1 MINLPNPPTVDFSP
15 QTETNHWEDVSD
27 LCDAYGLVLDPWQ
40 QHVLKG
46 ALGERDDGQWASSK
60 VGLSI
65 ARQSGKSALLEAR
78 ELGGLLLFGEE
89 LIVHSAHMVPTA
101 LESFQRIRF
110 YFENYDDLGKKVRQ
124 IRTANGEQGIYM
136 KSGQR
141 LFFRA
146 RSKQSLRGFSA
157 DCLLFDEAQVLT
169 DETWSAVLPTISARP
184 NPQIWLTGTPPTD
197 MHDGEVFH
205 RIRQAA
211 FDATDRRLTWVEWSA
226 DHGDDL
232 DDPAVWAK
240 ANPGLGLRPRLEAVE
255 GERASMSDTMFQRE
269 RLGIWERSDHQGI
282 IPAELWQACRV
293 GEDEPRAEFDDDKGV
308 VFAVDM
314 PYDRSKASISISGE
328 ALGTGLPMVEVVTPN
343 VKSTAELVEWI
354 VERFEK
360 WGPISLALDASSPAG
375 TLILP
380 LEDRGITVTQI
391 NTREFISACGLFHDA
406 VTSQNLVHNGQ
417 PGMQV
422 ALEGATRKWINDVWL
437 WQRRNDRVDMSPVI
451 AATLAHYGW
460 ATRTSREPKGRQ
472 RTGKV
477 W

>member
-1 MINLPNPPTVDFSP
+1 MTLLGV
-15 QTETNHWEDVSD
+15 QTPSTELVPESAFTSGDEVIE
-27 LCDAYGLVLDPWQ
+27 LCAAYGLILDPWQ
-40 QHVLKG
+40 EHVMRSS
-46 ALGERDDGQWASSK
+46 LGENDHRWASRT
-60 VGLSI
+60 VGLSVS
-65 ARQSGKSALLEAR
+65 RQSGKSALLEAR
-78 ELGGLLLFGEE
+78 ELAGLLLFDEQ

-101 LESFQRIRF
+101 LESFQRIRH
-110 YFENYDDLGKKVRQ
+110 YFESYDDLGKKVRQ
-124 IRTANGEQGIYM
+124 IRTSNGEQGVYM
-136 KSGQR
+136 KNGQR

-157 DCLLFDEAQVLT
+157 DALIFDEAQILT
-169 DETWSAVLPTISARP
+169 DETWAAVLPTVSARP

-197 MHDGEVFH
+197 THDGEVFF
-205 RIRQAA
+205 RTRKAA
-211 FDATDRRLTWVEWSA
+211 MDATDRSLCWQEWSA

-240 ANPGLGLRPRLEAVE
+240 ANPGLGYRIREEAIE
-255 GERASMSDTMFQRE
+255 SERASMSDDTFRRE
-269 RLGIWERSDHQGI
+269 RLGVWDRTDHQGV
-282 IPAELWQACRV
+282 IPTEAWQACRV
-293 GEDEPRAEFDDDKGV
+293 GEGEPAAEFDDEKGV

-314 PYDRSKASISISGE
+314 PYDRSRASVAISGE
-328 ALGTGLPMVEVVTPN
+328 AMGVGLPMVEVVSPN
-343 VKSTAELVEWI
+343 VGNTAELVDWI

-380 LEDRGITVTQI
+380 LEDRGIPVTQF
-391 NTREFISACGLFHDA
+391 NTREFLSACGLFHDA
-406 VTSQNLVHNGQ
+406 VTGHKLVHNGQ

-437 WQRRNDRVDMSPVI
+437 WQRRNERVDMSPVI
-451 AATLAHYGW
+451 ASTLAHYAW
-460 ATRTSREPKGRQ
+460 STRTSREPKKK